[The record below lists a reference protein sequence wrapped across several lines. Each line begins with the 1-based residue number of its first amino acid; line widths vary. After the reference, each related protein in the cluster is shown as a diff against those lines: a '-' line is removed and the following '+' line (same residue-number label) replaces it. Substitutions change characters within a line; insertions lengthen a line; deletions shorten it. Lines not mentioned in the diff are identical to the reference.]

1 MAFYDKPLKAGFSH
15 NSLNAQGIAHLF
27 SDNFIFVLLSSARSL
42 LQCSSVTDD
51 TKNASLGQLG
61 AHTYLSLNSV
71 WCKYMCVCVCDIRV
85 CISTHA
91 YVYICTYVDIYIYL
105 QMKLWP
111 TW

>member
-71 WCKYMCVCVCDIRV
+71 WCKYMCVCVIYV
-85 CISTHA
+85 C
-91 YVYICTYVDIYIYL
+91 VYLHMHTYTSVH
-105 QMKLWP
+105 M
-111 TW
+111 

>member
-27 SDNFIFVLLSSARSL
+27 SDNFIFVLLGSTRSL
-42 LQCSSVTDD
+42 LQHSAVTDD

-61 AHTYLSLNSV
+61 AHTYFSLNSV
-71 WCKYMCVCVCDIRV
+71 WFIYMCVCVIYV

-111 TW
+111 TC